1 MHAAAALVY
10 VGILVDN
17 GVDKGLA
24 SVLKHLA
31 LVVMVHSRRNGGQ
44 RGASP
49 TRSHS
54 TVKKMHEEYRIR
66 GKM

>member
-24 SVLKHLA
+24 STFG
-31 LVVMVHSRRNGGQ
+31 SGSNGSFTSQ
-44 RGASP
+44 RGAEGGF
-49 TRSHS
+49 THTFAQHS
-54 TVKKMHEEYRIR
+54 EEDAR
-66 GKM
+66 GV